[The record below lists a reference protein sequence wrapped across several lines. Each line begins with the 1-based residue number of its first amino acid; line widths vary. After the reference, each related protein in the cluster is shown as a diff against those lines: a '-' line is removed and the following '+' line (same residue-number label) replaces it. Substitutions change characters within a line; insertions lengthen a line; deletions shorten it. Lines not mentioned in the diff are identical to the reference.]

1 VTSPKKAGFHILRL
15 EPASFDRRRLV
26 SLLGLS
32 GAVLLEGWSDA
43 GAWSVALPWPEEVVT
58 LPWSAAGEWASLVRE
73 IEATRGES
81 GGVGFHGSPEPLA
94 GAPFLGGWVGF
105 VCYDAGALTEGSS
118 GRTEYSDEPAAWFAR
133 HESGIVVD
141 PGGMPWLFGPRAA
154 SGPGDLGT
162 WGPRDLRISGRVWHG
177 AGGIDDS
184 MGFGGYSEGVER
196 IRGLIRDGEVYQVN
210 LTRRLAVRGSFE
222 AKDLYLGLTDP
233 APPRCAAFING
244 GDWAIASAS
253 PEVLLEYD
261 RWSGVAESRPI
272 KGTVRRSGNDVE
284 EIARLV
290 ASEKD
295 ASEHL
300 MIVDLVRND
309 LGKVAPPGRVTVPAY
324 RTIRTLPYVH
334 HLESSV
340 RAEGIDGCSTADVLA
355 ALFPGGSITGAPKR
369 AAVTT
374 IRELEPCARGVYTG
388 AIGYLDDRGRSSFSV
403 AIRTAVVTPGGA
415 RYHAGGGIVW
425 DSDPDEE
432 DQEAMTKAEP
442 FLRVV
447 REGWK

>member
-1 VTSPKKAGFHILRL
+1 MTRTTKAGFQIHRL
-15 EPASFDRRRLV
+15 DPASFDRRRLV
-26 SLLGLS
+26 SLLGLP
-32 GAVLLEGWSDA
+32 GAVQLDGWSDA
-43 GAWSVALPWPEEVVT
+43 GIWSVALPWPEEVVS
-58 LPWSAAGEWASLVRE
+58 LPWSAAGEWVSFVRE
-73 IEATRGES
+73 IEAARGVS
-81 GGVGFHGSPEPLA
+81 GGVGFQGSPGSLA
-94 GAPFLGGWVGF
+94 GAPFLGGWAGF
-105 VCYDAGALTEGSS
+105 ISYDAGALTEGSS
-118 GRTEYSDEPAAWFAR
+118 RRTEYSDEPAAWFAR

-141 PGGMPWLFGPRAA
+141 PGGTPWLFGPRAA
-154 SGPGDLGT
+154 SGPRDLGIL
-162 WGPRDLRISGRVWHG
+162 GPRDLGTSGRVWHG
-177 AGGIDDS
+177 SGGIDDS

-210 LTRRLAVRGSFE
+210 LTRRLAVAGHFE
-222 AKDLYLGLTDP
+222 AKDLYLRLTDP
-233 APPRCAAFING
+233 APPRCSAFING
-244 GDWAIASAS
+244 GDWTIASAS

-261 RWSGVAESRPI
+261 RWSGIAESRPI
-272 KGTVRRSGNDVE
+272 KGTVKRSGNDAD
-284 EIARLV
+284 EITRLIG
-290 ASEKD
+290 SEKD

-309 LGKVAPPGRVTVPAY
+309 LGKVAPPGCVSVPDY

-334 HLESSV
+334 HLESSI
-340 RAEGIDGCSTADVLA
+340 RAERIDSRATADVLA

-369 AAVTT
+369 AAVKT

-388 AIGYLDDRGRSSFSV
+388 AIGFLDDRGRSAFSV
-403 AIRTAVVTPGGA
+403 AIRTAVVTAGGA

-447 REGWK
+447 REGGK